1 MTPETPTWHIELY
14 SDGSADPNPGKGGY
28 GVILRH
34 NNYVKEFSEGFLCT
48 TNNRMEQLG
57 VIVGL
62 EKLNAPS
69 IVDVYTDSSYV
80 VNSITKGWVYTW
92 KARNWV
98 KPDGK
103 PVINADLW
111 QRLLSLLEK
120 HKVTFHW
127 IKGHAGHPENERCD
141 ELARGARAKGKELH
155 EDVGYTP
162 ETTIQ
167 AELFSTKPETDFV
180 PNPNAKITKEGDLC
194 RKCGTPV
201 IKQTPKKRDPKSSY
215 YYEYYLLCPTC
226 KTLYFSESAKRFHQ

>member
-1 MTPETPTWHIELY
+1 MENWHIELY
-14 SDGSADPNPGKGGY
+14 SDGSAEPNPGKGGY

-34 NNYVKEFSEGFLCT
+34 KDLEKQYFEGFTCT

-62 EKLNAPS
+62 EQLKFPS

-80 VNSITKGWVYTW
+80 VNAITKGWVYTW
-92 KARNWV
+92 KARNWR

-111 QRLLSLLEK
+111 QRLLSLLET

-141 ELARGARAKGKELH
+141 ELARMARAAGRELH
-155 EDVGYTP
+155 IDYGYVP
-162 ETTIQ
+162 ETTLQ
-167 AELFSTKPETDFV
+167 TKLNFTSQQSDFV
-180 PNPNAKITKEGDLC
+180 PNPYAKIKKEGDLC

-201 IKQTPKKRDPKSSY
+201 VKQTPKKRDPKSSY
-215 YYEYYLLCPTC
+215 YYEYYFLCPTC
-226 KTLYFSESAKRFHQ
+226 KTLFFTESAKHFHK